1 MVNHIVLWN
10 IKGDLSVQ
18 EKREAALTIKS
29 KLQAVAQT
37 VEGVISLE
45 VVINEMESSNKDIA
59 LISKFESEKAL
70 EAYQVSPEHV
80 EAGKYIKTVTEGRSC
95 FDFCE

>member
-29 KLQAVAQT
+29 KLEAVAQK

-45 VVINEMESSNKDIA
+45 VVINEMESSNR
-59 LISKFESEKAL
+59 LRRSGSPGYRYLPES
-70 EAYQVSPEHV
+70 
-80 EAGKYIKTVTEGRSC
+80 
-95 FDFCE
+95 

>member
-10 IKGDLSVQ
+10 LKEELSAQ
-18 EKREAALTIKS
+18 EKKEAAFKIKS
-29 KLQAVAQT
+29 KLEAVAQKA
-37 VEGVISLE
+37 EGVISLE

-59 LISKFESEKAL
+59 LISKFESVKAL

-80 EAGKYIKTVTEGRSC
+80 EAGSYVKTVTTGRSC

>member
-29 KLQAVAQT
+29 KLEAVAQK

-45 VVINEMESSNKDIA
+45 VVINDAKDI
-59 LISKFESEKAL
+59 
-70 EAYQVSPEHV
+70 
-80 EAGKYIKTVTEGRSC
+80 
-95 FDFCE
+95 